1 MVGTGST
8 HWNSVPYWQGFEHP
22 QTKLSRLSRHEGGA
36 GCSSPRG
43 PLEGCL
49 VRARRRETQHVLT
62 QVFLPVFKIIPK
74 ASSPGREMK
83 CEEGESARSPPPLL
97 PPASLLAWSPILLP
111 PWGPAFLPALYPAAF
126 RSAFPG

>member
-1 MVGTGST
+1 MFFTPRATRGLFSANAASPDAARVTASVST
-8 HWNSVPYWQGFEHP
+8 AVN
-22 QTKLSRLSRHEGGA
+22 
-36 GCSSPRG
+36 
-43 PLEGCL
+43 
-49 VRARRRETQHVLT
+49 
-62 QVFLPVFKIIPK
+62 IIPK

-83 CEEGESARSPPPLL
+83 CEEGESPRSPPPLL

>member
-1 MVGTGST
+1 MFFTPST
-8 HWNSVPYWQGFEHP
+8 TRGLFSADAASRGAARVDASVA
-22 QTKLSRLSRHEGGA
+22 TA
-36 GCSSPRG
+36 
-43 PLEGCL
+43 
-49 VRARRRETQHVLT
+49 V
-62 QVFLPVFKIIPK
+62 KIIPK